1 MGARWIAPWYADD
14 QPRPK
19 SIVRQADS
27 AKFRHELKRVA
38 AALYPLLM
46 NDQAL
51 LPCQRSAFEIPDGVS
66 YLDAAA
72 WTPLPLAVRH
82 AGETGILAKA
92 RPWEHSRAA
101 FPHWAERTRSGAAAL
116 IGASPNDVALVGSV
130 AQAMATAALN
140 LEPEAGGRILR
151 VADEFPSLC
160 LPFDRLAAE
169 RGLTVEVVARPPD
182 GDWAAAL
189 LAAIARPGAPPLAIA
204 TLTPSHWTDGTAI
217 DLDRI
222 APAVHTTGAALVIDA
237 TQAVGAMPVD
247 VARWRP
253 DFLAFPTY
261 KWVLGPYGMAFLYA
275 APGRQGGRPLEEH
288 GGNRVTVTGARR
300 YDRGEANDPV
310 TLAMAAAGLE
320 LVASWGVPAIANR
333 LAWLTERLAEGCAA
347 LGLIVPPRH
356 RRVGHVLGVR
366 IPGGCPSGLI
376 ERLAEAR
383 VFASE
388 RSGALRLSPH
398 VWVNEAD
405 LAQCLTVLDDVVCFP
420 HR

>member
-1 MGARWIAPWYADD
+1 MGARWIAPWYVDD

-19 SIVRQADS
+19 LIVTRNDF
-27 AKFRHELKRVA
+27 AKRWKELKRIA
-38 AALYPLLM
+38 APLYPRLM
-46 NDQAL
+46 NEPAIL
-51 LPCQRSAFEIPDGVS
+51 SCQRAAFEIPDGVS

-72 WTPLPLAVRH
+72 WTPLPLAVRR
-82 AGETGILAKA
+82 AGEGGILAKA

-101 FPHWAERTRSGAAAL
+101 FPQWAERTRSGAAAL
-116 IGASPNDVALVGSV
+116 IGAEADDVALVGSV

-140 LEPEAGGRILR
+140 LEPQAGGRILR

-169 RGLTVEVVARPPD
+169 RNLTVEVVARPSD
-182 GDWAAAL
+182 GDWTAAL

-222 APAVHTTGAALVIDA
+222 APAVHATGAALVIDA

-261 KWVLGPYGMAFLYA
+261 KWVLGPYGLAFLYA
-275 APGRQGGRPLEEH
+275 APGRQAGRPLEEH
-288 GGNRVTVTGARR
+288 GANRPTVTGARR

-310 TLAMAAAGLE
+310 ALAMAAAGLD
-320 LVASWGVPAIANR
+320 LVASWGVPAVAGR
-333 LAWLTERLAEGCAA
+333 LAWLTERLADGCAA
-347 LGLIVPPRH
+347 LGLMVPPRH
-356 RRVGHVLGVR
+356 RRVGHVLGVH
-366 IPGGCPSGLI
+366 IPGGCPPGLI
-376 ERLAEAR
+376 EHLAGAR

-405 LAQCLTVLDDVVCFP
+405 LAQCLTALDDAVSP
-420 HR
+420 LRQ